1 MVKNPEGTDSLINSE
16 ITTQPEKILNPAEI
30 FIENQIRPLLG
41 DEIADFWEI
50 QTESWTQRFVA
61 KSLDDLASAVG
72 DVPKNIVTTDKEA
85 APLVNFGMEHWML
98 GGTVNVAGNLAV
110 MRGSDHALHA
120 KNEAA
125 LKCSL
130 ESIGGAQ
137 SRISWERKHE
147 LNLRKIAKQAPE
159 LQAALIKAEN
169 DRYASPLNQLN
180 YLQKN
185 QANFVKRRLKQS
197 QEKPEEFKSYLDN
210 RIKKSLHKFNKYSA
224 LTNVVMG
231 RDDGKNF
238 VFRYESGKAFKLW
251 TQGSMVE
258 EDKLSFSE
266 PKGISVTFYRFSEE
280 TGEKEFFVCYGKRD
294 AFARTHQFTP
304 AWQTSISRVKSGNHP
319 GQDYNPMLNSLKEA
333 FSVVQSGNGVEISY
347 IDPNPNRNNE
357 SPIAVA
363 TIDWA
368 SYTKEDQEQILNVM
382 VKENRNQPLKHAW
395 IPESKIAI
403 LRRNGMIDKHGDQG
417 PAVNGFLAISLGSR
431 SPKEIQK
438 DGANRLAFSRHQQLM
453 SISSQITPEMTAL
466 AEERL
471 LGSEETA
478 PVGQWLKSALMILSD
493 QLNEHERIE
502 LDFPHASHE
511 LKPKNS
517 Q

>member
-1 MVKNPEGTDSLINSE
+1 MSPENTIHPETIAG
-16 ITTQPEKILNPAEI
+16 PEKQLNPAEI
-30 FIENQIRPLLG
+30 FVEQQIRPLLG
-41 DEIADFWEI
+41 NEIADFWHT
-50 QTESWTQRFVA
+50 QTETWTQRFVA
-61 KSLDDLASAVG
+61 KSLDDLISAVG
-72 DVPKNIVTTDKEA
+72 DVPKNMVTTDKDA

-98 GGTVNVAGNLAV
+98 GGTVNVAGNLAI
-110 MRGSDHALHA
+110 MRSADHALHA
-120 KNEAA
+120 KNEDAI
-125 LKCSL
+125 KSSL

-137 SRISWERKHE
+137 SRMSWENKHK
-147 LNLRKIAKQAPE
+147 LNLRKITKEASE
-159 LQAALIKAEN
+159 LQDELIKAEN
-169 DRYASPLNQLN
+169 ERYASPLNQLN

-197 QEKPEEFKSYLDN
+197 QEKPEEFKSYLDR
-210 RIKKSLHKFNKYSA
+210 RIKKSLHKFNEYST

-251 TQGSMVE
+251 TQGSMIE
-258 EDKLSFSE
+258 EDKLSFAE

-304 AWQTSISRVKSGNHP
+304 AWQTSITRVKSGNHP

-333 FSVVQSGNGVEISY
+333 FSVAQSGNGVEISY

-368 SYTKEDQEQILNVM
+368 SYSKEDQEQILNVM
-382 VKENRNQPLKHAW
+382 VKENRDQPLKHAW
-395 IPESKIAI
+395 IPESKIAV
-403 LRRNGMIDKHGDQG
+403 LRRSGMIDMNGDQG

-438 DGANRLAFSRHQQLM
+438 DGANRLALRRHQELLEK
-453 SISSQITPEMTAL
+453 SSGITSEMAAL

-478 PVGQWLKSALMILSD
+478 PMGPWLRSALIILTE
-493 QLNEHERIE
+493 QLKEHERIE
-502 LDFPHASHE
+502 LDFPHSTHE
-511 LKPKNS
+511 LNAKNED
-517 Q
+517 

>member
-1 MVKNPEGTDSLINSE
+1 MSPEKTIPPE
-16 ITTQPEKILNPAEI
+16 ITVTPEKQLNPAEI

-41 DEIADFWEI
+41 NEIADFW
-50 QTESWTQRFVA
+50 QTQAESWTQRFVA
-61 KSLDDLASAVG
+61 KSLDDLASAVS
-72 DVPKNIVTTDKEA
+72 DIPKNIVTTDKDA

-98 GGTVNVAGNLAV
+98 GGTVNVAGNLAI
-110 MRGSDHALHA
+110 MRGADHALHA
-120 KNEAA
+120 KNESI
-125 LKCSL
+125 LKSSL

-147 LNLRKIAKQAPE
+147 LNLRKISKQAPE
-159 LQAALIKAEN
+159 LQDELIKAEN
-169 DRYASPLNQLN
+169 NRYVSPLNQLN

-185 QANFVKRRLKQS
+185 QANFVKRRLKQN
-197 QEKPEEFKSYLDN
+197 QENPEELKSYLDR
-210 RIKKSLHKFNKYSA
+210 RIKKSLHKFNEYSA

-231 RDDGKNF
+231 RGDGKNF

-258 EDKLSFSE
+258 EDKLSYAE

-304 AWQTSISRVKSGNHP
+304 AWQTSITRVKSGNHP

-333 FSVVQSGNGVEISY
+333 FSVAQSGNGVEISY

-368 SYTKEDQEQILNVM
+368 SYSKEDQEQILNVM
-382 VKENRNQPLKHAW
+382 VKENRDQPLKHAW
-395 IPESKIAI
+395 IPESKIAV
-403 LRRNGMIDKHGDQG
+403 LRRNGMIDKNGDQG

-438 DGANRLAFSRHQQLM
+438 DGANRLALRRHQELLEK
-453 SISSQITPEMTAL
+453 SSGITPEIVAL

-478 PVGQWLKSALMILSD
+478 PMGPWLRSTLIILTE
-493 QLNEHERIE
+493 QLKEHDRIE
-502 LDFPHASHE
+502 LEFPHSSHE
-511 LKPKNS
+511 LNS
-517 Q
+517 KTG